1 MTSNITRE
9 EALELLRKHNK
20 ETFHI
25 QHGLTVEKT
34 MRWFAAELGYQD
46 EADYWAI
53 TGLLHD
59 IDFEEYPEEHCI
71 KAVELLKAAG
81 VGEDMIHSTT
91 CLTGH
96 SGQCSPVRVRLEM
109 KW

>member
-20 ETFHI
+20 EAFHI

-34 MRWFAAELGYQD
+34 MRWFASELGYQE

-53 TGLLHD
+53 AGLLHD

-96 SGQCSPVRVRLEM
+96 SGQCSPARLRSEM
-109 KW
+109 RW